1 MLLQH
6 IIDIIESAAPLRWQE
21 AWDNSGLQVGE
32 PNAEIHKALL
42 TTDVTEDVVSEA
54 IMQHCDLIVSHHPLL
69 FKGLKSIT
77 GRTPQERIV
86 RDAILHGIAIYSA
99 HTSMD
104 SAPEGVSGRMARII
118 GLTDCRILCPQT
130 DRETGM
136 TYGLGIIGRLEQAMP
151 LSDLMRYVRERF
163 EAPMLRY
170 VGDPK
175 QRIQTLALC
184 GGAGAEFTD
193 EAIRQGA
200 DAYLTADMKYHTMLD
215 AKGRIALIDM
225 DHWVSEHFTR
235 DIFGELLDGK
245 VETRIATSD
254 QTPVKIYN

>member
-32 PNAEIHKALL
+32 PNAEIRRALL

-54 IMQHCDLIVSHHPLL
+54 ITGGYDLIISHHPLL
-69 FKGLKSIT
+69 LKGLKHLI
-77 GRTPQERIV
+77 GQTPQERMV
-86 RDAILHGIAIYSA
+86 REAIRHNIAIYSA

-104 SAPEGVSGRMARII
+104 SAPNGVSARMAAII
-118 GLTDCRILCPQT
+118 GMTNCRILCPQT
-130 DRETGM
+130 DGETGV
-136 TYGLGIIGRLEQAMP
+136 TYGLGMIGRLPQPMR
-151 LSDLMRYVRERF
+151 LSELMQLVRERF

-170 VGDPK
+170 VGDPM
-175 QRIQTLALC
+175 QMIRTLALC
-184 GGAGAEFTD
+184 GGAGSEFVD

-235 DIFGELLDGK
+235 DIFGELIEGK
-245 VETRIATSD
+245 IEIKVSSADR
-254 QTPVKIYN
+254 TPVKIEN

>member
-32 PNAEIHKALL
+32 PNAEIRRALL

-54 IMQHCDLIVSHHPLL
+54 IDGSFDLIISHHPLL
-69 FKGLKSIT
+69 FKGLKRLTAS
-77 GRTPQERIV
+77 TPQERIV
-86 RDAILHGIAIYSA
+86 RDAIRHGIAIYSA

-104 SAPEGVSGRMARII
+104 SAPTGVSARMAQII
-118 GLTDCRILCPQT
+118 AMTDCRILCPQT
-130 DRETGM
+130 DRETGA
-136 TYGLGIIGRLEQAMP
+136 TYGLGMIGRLTEPMR
-151 LSDLMRYVRERF
+151 LGDLMQLIRERF
-163 EAPMLRY
+163 GAPMLRY
-170 VGDPK
+170 VGDPDAT
-175 QRIQTLALC
+175 ISTLALC

-215 AKGRIALIDM
+215 AKGRIALIDI

-235 DIFGELLDGK
+235 DIFRELLEGR
-245 VETRIATSD
+245 VETRIAESD
-254 QTPVKIYN
+254 ATPVLIDN

>member
-32 PNAEIHKALL
+32 PNAEIRRALL

-54 IMQHCDLIVSHHPLL
+54 IEGNYDLIVSHHPLL
-69 FKGLKSIT
+69 FHGLKHLT
-77 GRTPQERIV
+77 GGTPQERIV
-86 RDAILHGIAIYSA
+86 RDAIRHGIAIYSA

-104 SAPEGVSGRMARII
+104 SAPDGVSARMARII

-130 DRETGM
+130 DTETGIR
-136 TYGLGIIGRLEQAMP
+136 YGLGMIGRLPEP
-151 LSDLMRYVRERF
+151 LRLGELMRLVRERF

-170 VGDPK
+170 VGDPEAVI
-175 QRIQTLALC
+175 RTLALC

-215 AKGRIALIDM
+215 AKGRIALIDI

-235 DIFGELLDGK
+235 DIFAELLKGR
-245 VETRIATSD
+245 VETCIAERD
-254 QTPVKIYN
+254 GTPVLIDN